1 MDSERLAPAPAREI
15 TFEEVASCA
24 PGDIVT
30 PSEGEF
36 WPGGVTVPLA
46 IRTLDP
52 ATRTMEART
61 GVTEQNPHGV
71 ASVTVSFPAAGAAPV
86 SSPVPEPS
94 EVEPS

>member
-15 TFEEVASCA
+15 TFEEIAACA
-24 PGDIVT
+24 QGDIVT
-30 PSEGEF
+30 PSEGEY

-46 IRTLDP
+46 IRALDP
-52 ATRTMEART
+52 AARTMEART

-71 ASVTVSFPAAGAAPV
+71 ASVTVQFPQAGALAQP
-86 SSPVPEPS
+86 PVPEPS